1 MTLGPNALLVIA
13 IVVLLGLIFLRLEI
27 AFAMGIVTYLW
38 LYAVDGSILT
48 GFQRLFGGL
57 DNFTLLAIP
66 FFLLAGELMNK
77 SKITDELIQIA
88 NLTIGRVRGGL
99 AQTNVLASLLF
110 AGITGAALADVAALG
125 SILVPAMDKQG
136 YDTDFSAALTAAS
149 SLVGPIIPP
158 SIIIVLY
165 GAITNTSIGG
175 LFVAAILPGLLLG
188 LLLMVQV
195 AYFARRDDMPR
206 YKTDLER
213 AEIPKVATKAA
224 LAMTMPL
231 IILGGIVGG
240 VFTPTE
246 AAAIA
251 SVYAILIGVF
261 IFRTLSVRN
270 IYSSLEASVLRTSQ
284 LFIILGFA
292 TMLSYLLAKERI
304 PQNLAAAIM
313 DMGLG
318 ASEFM
323 LMIAIVLLF
332 IGTWLD
338 IGAALIIIAPVTI
351 DMASTLGIHPLHF
364 GIMMTV
370 TLLFGLITPPFGAC
384 LFVAASVS
392 RTPVWDISKRI
403 VPFYAAD
410 IVVLFAIIYLPS
422 LTLTLPRMLGF
433 A

>member
-1 MTLGPNALLVIA
+1 MALSPN
-13 IVVLLGLIFLRLEI
+13 VVLVVALVTLLTLIFLRMEI
-27 AFAMGIVTYLW
+27 AFAMGLVTYLW
-38 LYAVDGSILT
+38 LVAVEGSILT

-77 SKITDELIQIA
+77 AEITDELIQIA
-88 NLTIGRVRGGL
+88 NLTIGRVKGGL
-99 AQTNVLASLLF
+99 AQANILASLLF

-125 SILVPAMDKQG
+125 SIMVPAMDKEG

-175 LFVAAILPGLLLG
+175 LFVAAIGPGLLLG
-188 LLLMVQV
+188 ATLMVQV

-206 YKTDLER
+206 YEADVDR
-213 AEIPKVATKAA
+213 GNIPLLVGKAT
-224 LAMTMPL
+224 LAMTMPV

-240 VFTPTE
+240 ISTPTE
-246 AAAIA
+246 AAAVA
-251 SVYAILIGVF
+251 CVYAVLIGVF
-261 IFRTLSVRN
+261 IFRSLSFGG
-270 IYSSLEASVLRTSQ
+270 IYDSLESTVLRTSQ

-292 TMLSYLLAKERI
+292 TMLSYLLARERI

-313 DMGLG
+313 EMGLG
-318 ASEFM
+318 PSEFM
-323 LMIAIVLLF
+323 IMIALVLLF

-338 IGAALIIIAPVTI
+338 IGAALIIIAPVTVE
-351 DMASTLGIHPLHF
+351 MSSAMGIHPFHF

-392 RTPVWDISKRI
+392 KTPVWDISKRI

-410 IVVLFAIIYLPS
+410 VVVLLVIIYVPQF
-422 LTLTLPRMLGF
+422 TLFLPRMLGF

>member
-1 MTLGPNALLVIA
+1 MALGTNVILVIA
-13 IVVLLGLIFLRLEI
+13 LVVLLALIFLRMEI

-38 LYAVDGSILT
+38 LIAAEESILT

-77 SKITDELIQIA
+77 SEITNELIQIA
-88 NLTIGRVRGGL
+88 NLTIGRVKGGL
-99 AQTNVLASLLF
+99 AQANILASLLF

-125 SILVPAMDKQG
+125 SILVPAMEEEG

-175 LFVAAILPGLLLG
+175 LFVAAIGPGLLLG
-188 LLLMVQV
+188 VTLMLQV

-206 YKTDLER
+206 YETSIDRSNVPSLLG
-213 AEIPKVATKAA
+213 KAA
-224 LAMTMPL
+224 LAMTMPI

-246 AAAIA
+246 AAAVA
-251 SVYAILIGVF
+251 CVYAVIIGMF
-261 IFRTLSVRN
+261 IFGTLSLQG
-270 IYSSLEASVLRTSQ
+270 IYDSLESSVLRTSQ

-313 DMGLG
+313 DLGLG
-318 ASEFM
+318 PTEFM
-323 LMIAIVLLF
+323 LLLAVILLF

-338 IGAALIIIAPVTI
+338 IGAALIIIAPVTVE
-351 DMASTLGIHPLHF
+351 MATTMGIHPFHF

-392 RTPVWDISKRI
+392 QTPVWDISKRI

-410 IVVLFAIIYLPS
+410 VVVLLGIIYVPE
-422 LTLTLPRMLGF
+422 LTLFLPRAFGF